1 MANVIS
7 SLRTVQERLLAAWQ
21 TQQAAAKTHLQA
33 AQTETSR
40 TTTSFQ
46 ALLSGK
52 AAAATLPAVQGSPLG
67 PAPAAAAATVPAAP
81 TTEREFMAES
91 ALPAVQGSPL
101 GPAPAAAAATVP
113 AAPTTEQEFMA
124 ESTLPAVQGSPL
136 GPAPAAAATTV
147 PAAPTT
153 EAEFLAAA
161 SAQDAAPTAVSVF
174 GANPWITDPTGTAP
188 DGSVYNYNPVYFATA
203 STAAQVAQMVGGTV
217 VASDQ
222 IANGGGFQQQ
232 QPNEMVK
239 LANGTLI
246 NPGLVASFYTH
257 GYPQSMIDQMIAS
270 EAAAT

>member
-52 AAAATLPAVQGSPLG
+52 AAAAT
-67 PAPAAAAATVPAAP
+67 
-81 TTEREFMAES
+81 
-91 ALPAVQGSPL
+91 LPAVQGSPL

>member
-7 SLRTVQERLLAAWQ
+7 SLSTVQERLLAAWQ
-21 TQQAAAKTHLQA
+21 TQQAAAKTHPQA

-40 TTTSFQ
+40 ATTSFQ

-52 AAAATLPAVQGSPLG
+52 AASAALPAARVVAAVTLPAAPTTEQAYLAAMALPAAQGSPLG
-67 PAPAAAAATVPAAP
+67 PVPAAASAAT
-81 TTEREFMAES
+81 T
-91 ALPAVQGSPL
+91 L
-101 GPAPAAAAATVP
+101 P
-113 AAPTTEQEFMA
+113 AAPTTEQEYLA
-124 ESTLPAVQGSPL
+124 EIALPAAQWSTLSPV
-136 GPAPAAAATTV
+136 PAAASAATTL

-153 EAEFLAAA
+153 EQAYLAEA
-161 SAQDAAPTAVSVF
+161 SAQDAAPTAESVF
-174 GANPWITDPTGTAP
+174 GDNPWVTDPTGTDP
-188 DGSVYNYNPVYFATA
+188 NGNLYNFNPIYFATA

-222 IANGGGFQQQ
+222 IVTAGGFQQQ
-232 QPNEMVK
+232 QPNEMVQ

-270 EAAAT
+270 EAKAT

>member
-52 AAAATLPAVQGSPLG
+52 AAAA
-67 PAPAAAAATVPAAP
+67 
-81 TTEREFMAES
+81 
-91 ALPAVQGSPL
+91 
-101 GPAPAAAAATVP
+101 
-113 AAPTTEQEFMA
+113 
-124 ESTLPAVQGSPL
+124 TLPAVQGSPL